1 MNKLLIATTAFV
13 STFGLSSAYAMGGA
27 EITIS
32 GSSKWTYEQL
42 DNDNSSAGQNNS
54 QFKINNNFSVASE
67 AHSDSGLT
75 YGTSVT
81 VDTGGG
87 AFADDGMKLYVKG
100 AFGELRTGS
109 GHAGDSIN
117 MDVTAS
123 VEGESTNLAGKYRG
137 DSVTGGSDSAITYFT
152 PSINNFSAAVSA
164 VDAGRESKAD
174 ATIVGLKFSL
184 PVGGSDLAV
193 SYTQKNTS
201 AHGDA
206 VGAGSATATSYG
218 ASYSIGN
225 LGLKVAAN
233 TNETEDGAGV
243 TDEDSSNLGFGI
255 TYKVSDGFNLGLY
268 SVDGEDGDNEGS
280 EVAASVTYT
289 VAPGLS
295 TNLAYTSWDED
306 DASGTGV
313 AAYIKVAF

>member
-87 AFADDGMKLYVKG
+87 AFADDGMKPYVKG

-109 GHAGDSIN
+109 GDAGDSIN
-117 MDVTAS
+117 MDVTGS

-137 DSVTGGSDSAITYFT
+137 DSVTGGSDSAITHFT

-193 SYTQKNTS
+193 SYT
-201 AHGDA
+201 
-206 VGAGSATATSYG
+206 
-218 ASYSIGN
+218 
-225 LGLKVAAN
+225 
-233 TNETEDGAGV
+233 
-243 TDEDSSNLGFGI
+243 
-255 TYKVSDGFNLGLY
+255 
-268 SVDGEDGDNEGS
+268 
-280 EVAASVTYT
+280 
-289 VAPGLS
+289 
-295 TNLAYTSWDED
+295 
-306 DASGTGV
+306 
-313 AAYIKVAF
+313 